1 MADFPPAIADPV
13 SHDAAVDA
21 LRVPPHSLEAE
32 QSVLGGLM
40 LSPGAWELVD
50 GLVIERDFYRH
61 DHQLVFRAIQSLAEQ
76 EQPLDVVTVAEWLQ
90 QRDKLE
96 EVGGL
101 GFLNRLAADTPS
113 AGNVKAYAEI
123 VRERSVLRQMISV
136 ANEVADA
143 GYRPNGRDSRELL
156 DIAESKVLGIADQV
170 ESSGGGFKGIAK
182 VLAGTIERI
191 DHLYAS
197 GSAIT
202 GLPTGFS
209 EFDQMTS
216 GLQPSD
222 LIIVA
227 GRPSTGKTAFCMN
240 IAENAAIQADQ
251 PVAIFSMEMPG
262 EQLAMR
268 MISSLSMVELQK
280 IRTGALTDA
289 DWPRITSA
297 VALISERKI
306 FIDDSPSLS
315 PTEVRARARRLKREH
330 GLGLIVLD
338 YLQLMQIHG
347 GTGENRTAEISEIS
361 RSLKSLAKEL
371 NVPLVALSQLNRSL
385 EQRTDKRPVMSDLRE
400 SGAIEQDADVIVFI
414 YRDEVYNPES
424 PDKGTAEILIR
435 KQRNGPIGSTRVA
448 FLGQFTRFDNYAPEY
463 VGSDHYSVS

>member
-1 MADFPPAIADPV
+1 MAEIRQATSDSSV
-13 SHDAAVDA
+13 RDAAVDA
-21 LRVPPHSLEAE
+21 LRVPPHSIEAE
-32 QSVLGGLM
+32 QSVLGGVM

-50 GLVIERDFYRH
+50 GVVVDSDFYRH
-61 DHQLVFRAIQSLAEQ
+61 DHQLVFRALKSLAEQ
-76 EQPLDVVTVAEWLQ
+76 EEPLDVVTVAEWLQ
-90 QRDKLE
+90 QRKQLE
-96 EVGGL
+96 DVGGL
-101 GFLNRLAADTPS
+101 VFLNRLAAETPS
-113 AGNVKAYAEI
+113 AGNVKAYANI

-143 GYRPNGRDSRELL
+143 GYNPDGRDSRELL
-156 DIAESKVLGIADQV
+156 DFAESKVLGIADQV
-170 ESSGGGFKGIAK
+170 ESAGGGFRGIAPI
-182 VLAGTIERI
+182 LADTIDRI
-191 DHLYAS
+191 DVLYSS

-202 GLPTGFS
+202 GLPTGFT

-227 GRPSTGKTAFCMN
+227 GRPSMGKTTFCMN

-289 DWPRITSA
+289 DWPRLTSA

-306 FIDDSPSLS
+306 FIDDSPGLS

-338 YLQLMQIHG
+338 YLQLMQIKG
-347 GTGENRTAEISEIS
+347 GNGDNRTAEISEIS

-371 NVPLVALSQLNRSL
+371 QVPVIALSQLNRSL

-448 FLGQFTRFDNYAPEY
+448 FMGQFTRFDNYSPEY
-463 VGSDHYSVS
+463 MGSDY

>member
-1 MADFPPAIADPV
+1 MADIPTAAF
-13 SHDAAVDA
+13 DASAGDAKVDA
-21 LRVPPHSLEAE
+21 LRVPPHSIEAE
-32 QSVLGGLM
+32 QSVLGGVM
-40 LSPGAWELVD
+40 LSPGAWESVD
-50 GLVIERDFYRH
+50 GVVVDTDFYRH
-61 DHQLVFRAIQSLAEQ
+61 DHQIVFRALKSLAEQ

-90 QRDKLE
+90 QRDQLE
-96 EVGGL
+96 NVGGL

-113 AGNVKAYAEI
+113 AGNVKAYAGI

-143 GYRPNGRDSRELL
+143 GFRPNGRDSRELL
-156 DIAESKVLGIADQV
+156 DFAESKVMGIADQV
-170 ESSGGGFKGIAK
+170 ESAGGGFRGIAPI
-182 VLAGTIERI
+182 LADAIDRI
-191 DHLYAS
+191 DLLYSS

-202 GLPTGFS
+202 GLPTGFT

-216 GLQPSD
+216 GLQSSD
-222 LIIVA
+222 LVIVA
-227 GRPSTGKTAFCMN
+227 GRPSMGKTTFAMN
-240 IAENAAIQADQ
+240 IAENAAIQAEQ

-280 IRTGALTDA
+280 IRTGALSDA

-306 FIDDSPSLS
+306 FIDDSPGLS

-338 YLQLMQIHG
+338 YLQLMQIKG
-347 GTGENRTAEISEIS
+347 SSGDNRTAEISEIS

-371 NVPLVALSQLNRSL
+371 EVPVIALSQLNRSL

-435 KQRNGPIGSTRVA
+435 KQRNGPIGTCRVS
-448 FLGQFTRFDNYAPEY
+448 FQGQFTRFTNYSPEY
-463 VGSDHYSVS
+463 MGGDY